1 LGYELI
7 ECDKVKW
14 LLHSLIFTV
23 VTTIALW
30 HAYFSVFNLCLEFT
44 LQIFVPVHQHVH
56 WCLAIINMKAKTLQY
71 LDSLGGNDP
80 RVPEMLVSLSDLARK
95 TIQLEM
101 HSTFSILYMFFF
113 TWRPRIVVKLLEL
126 FLSKRTF

>member
-1 LGYELI
+1 
-7 ECDKVKW
+7 
-14 LLHSLIFTV
+14 
-23 VTTIALW
+23 
-30 HAYFSVFNLCLEFT
+30 VFNLCLEFT
-44 LQIFVPVHQHVH
+44 LQIFVPVHQRVH

-113 TWRPRIVVKLLEL
+113 T
-126 FLSKRTF
+126 